1 MRCIVGTPPPFL
13 LGGWASNQIFKK
25 GGLDSLLLKDK
36 MVLSMKNFNIFGV
49 HWKIRLLGGLE
60 KPIYRGNCL
69 KRGGAWTVCWFKGGL
84 GKKEGGGVFEGVWYP
99 NAHYEVTNDEN
110 TWITVVEVTQNHH
123 AKAAYSFEKRKKV
136 KGWNLTYSAQTYICD
151 RQLKRLTETAFR

>member
-60 KPIYRGNCL
+60 KPIYRGECL
-69 KRGGAWTVCWFKGGL
+69 KRGSLDSLLIQGGL
-84 GKKEGGGVFEGVWYP
+84 GKKEGGVVLRGVDTP
-99 NAHYEVTNDEN
+99 MPT
-110 TWITVVEVTQNHH
+110 IP
-123 AKAAYSFEKRKKV
+123 K
-136 KGWNLTYSAQTYICD
+136 
-151 RQLKRLTETAFR
+151 